1 MSADHFS
8 ELGLSTP
15 ILQAIQDMGFEE
27 PSPIQSL
34 AIPMLLEGR
43 DVIGQAQ
50 TGTGKTVAF
59 GIPVLE
65 KIDDSVKAIQSIII
79 CPTRELAI
87 QVAEEL
93 HTLAKYRR
101 GINVLPVYG
110 GQPIDRQFRALRQ
123 GVQVV
128 VGTPGRVMDH
138 LQRGTIRLDQVRV
151 VVLDEADE
159 MLDMGFR
166 EDIEAILKNAP
177 DQRQTVLFSATMPP
191 EILRLADTYLMDRLL
206 AKVSPKVLTV
216 PNVEQL
222 FYEVPRGLRLEAM
235 CRIIDVY
242 NPKLS
247 IVFSNTK
254 RGVDQIVEHLQARG
268 YLSEGLHGDMNQNQ
282 RDRVMGKFRAGNVE
296 ILVATDVAAR
306 GIDVDDVEAVF
317 NFDIPSDVEY
327 YVHRIGRTGRAGRAG
342 RAVTFASGRE
352 FYKLRDIQRFTKSK
366 MIQRGV
372 PSVGDVEQAKTEKF
386 LSQIQEVMNQGDLH
400 KYQRTVEQFLEK
412 EQVASLDMAAALL
425 KMLMGPAR
433 EGQAD
438 ILPTRDFS
446 SDSFQD
452 RRPSSRSSDSG
463 SKRFQDRFQDQGPQ
477 QGMTRLQLNVGR
489 EHSVEV
495 RDVVGAIAGET
506 GLSGRQIGKILL
518 RDRQCFVEVPAE
530 FADEVLRIMNGNQIR
545 GLNIQVQTA
554 SQSGDSGPGAHSA
567 RPRPTSARPF
577 RTKKPGPGWKRNE

>member
-177 DQRQTVLFSATMPP
+177 DQRQTVLFSATMPQ
-191 EILRLADTYLMDRLL
+191 EILRLADTYLTDRLL

-268 YLSEGLHGDMNQNQ
+268 HKLGDEPPH
-282 RDRVMGKFRAGNVE
+282 DRYGFLYHAFH
-296 ILVATDVAAR
+296 LVATGR
-306 GIDVDDVEAVF
+306 G
-317 NFDIPSDVEY
+317 
-327 YVHRIGRTGRAGRAG
+327 
-342 RAVTFASGRE
+342 
-352 FYKLRDIQRFTKSK
+352 
-366 MIQRGV
+366 
-372 PSVGDVEQAKTEKF
+372 
-386 LSQIQEVMNQGDLH
+386 
-400 KYQRTVEQFLEK
+400 
-412 EQVASLDMAAALL
+412 
-425 KMLMGPAR
+425 
-433 EGQAD
+433 
-438 ILPTRDFS
+438 
-446 SDSFQD
+446 
-452 RRPSSRSSDSG
+452 
-463 SKRFQDRFQDQGPQ
+463 
-477 QGMTRLQLNVGR
+477 
-489 EHSVEV
+489 
-495 RDVVGAIAGET
+495 
-506 GLSGRQIGKILL
+506 
-518 RDRQCFVEVPAE
+518 
-530 FADEVLRIMNGNQIR
+530 
-545 GLNIQVQTA
+545 
-554 SQSGDSGPGAHSA
+554 
-567 RPRPTSARPF
+567 
-577 RTKKPGPGWKRNE
+577 